1 MTCRW
6 QSITYRFVKAV
17 FLDFA
22 TLGDST
28 DPAALYELLP
38 DIELHAHTP
47 PNAVAG
53 RIRDAEIVFVNK
65 VVLDR
70 DAMRGA
76 ENLRYIGVVA
86 TGTDNVDKEW
96 AADHDIAVTNIRAY
110 CTQSVTEHVFGSI
123 LTLTHNLHRYRSDV
137 ARGRWQE
144 AQTFC
149 LLDHPIRELSSMTL
163 GIVGYGELG
172 SAVARLAKQ
181 FGMTV
186 LVSQRIGG
194 EDDQR
199 AGRVDFSLL
208 LREADVLSL
217 HCPLNDDTAGLIGA
231 AELDAMRSTGILVNT
246 ARGGLVDSRALV
258 AALENGDIAGAAI
271 DVLADEPPAEGDPLL
286 DYRGENLL
294 LTPHIAWATDRA
306 RQNALQELAAN
317 FREWQQGSRRNRI
330 V

>member
-1 MTCRW
+1 M
-6 QSITYRFVKAV
+6 KAV

-22 TLGDST
+22 TLGDSP

-38 DIELHAHTP
+38 DLELHAHTP
-47 PNAVAG
+47 PDAVAE
-53 RIRDAEIVFVNK
+53 RIRDAEIVFLNK

-70 DAMRGA
+70 DAMRSAG
-76 ENLRYIGVVA
+76 NLRYVGVVA
-86 TGTDNVDKEW
+86 TGTDNVDRDW
-96 AADHDIAVTNIRAY
+96 AAEHGIAVTNIRAY
-110 CTQSVTEHVFGSI
+110 CTQSVTEHVFGSV
-123 LTLTHNLHRYRSDV
+123 LMLTHNLHRYRAEV

-144 AQTFC
+144 AKTFC

-172 SAVARLAKQ
+172 SAVARVAKQ

-186 LVSQRIGG
+186 LVSRRIG
-194 EDDQR
+194 DDGDQV
-199 AGRVDFSLL
+199 AGRVDFPLL

-231 AELDAMRSTGILVNT
+231 AELDAMRSTAILVNT

-258 AALENGDIAGAAI
+258 AALKNGDIAAAAI
-271 DVLADEPPAEGDPLL
+271 DVLTDEPPASGDPLL
-286 DYRGENLL
+286 DYRGDNLL

-317 FREWQQGSRRNRI
+317 LREWQEGSRRNRI